1 MDNEQIVREY
11 ITNADAAFASRQFD
25 VALEWFEKALA
36 EAPDNIYALS
46 RAGAVCVPL
55 KKFNESQNFFTRA
68 MELDP
73 ENGDNYFNLA
83 NTFFFRG
90 DYTRAL
96 ELYAEAEIK
105 GCSEDVKPRLYY
117 QLAALCTIKKDAK
130 SALINYKKYEDCNKS
145 ESETNDSKVIL
156 QKIKLHM
163 MLNEFEKAENCAMQ
177 LKAISP
183 GDFKG
188 YALYFQILLM
198 YKKYDKAEEVLK
210 EALEYARL
218 SDDETVTIELDKV
231 IVLVSRAEVE
241 PENADSYYQKALA
254 LLKSLENKKNISK
267 SRLNEIKLSS
277 AEIYLK
283 TEKFDE
289 AIKCVNEILNLP
301 NESAA
306 APTADNASKDYD
318 MYEEDFDQMANEA
331 MEEME
336 ARIANGEISEDMGEY
351 EVEIGY
357 DEDGREV
364 REYPEGVFGETEEPK
379 ETEQSS
385 QVPDDDVQTE
395 DEEASPKSSEFYDK
409 LRFIL
414 LSCYISKE
422 DYKKALEY
430 TDALKHSENV
440 YYSYFGVY
448 TEAFAV
454 KKLSDAAKFDKAEA
468 ERKYAEAIAFFRT
481 KMFENPGDKFAV
493 VFRARLYAESEK
505 FAKAS
510 EMANL
515 LAAEEKKALLEYIAQ
530 CRKESQGI

>member
-11 ITNADAAFASRQFD
+11 ITNADAAFVSKQFD
-25 VALEWFEKALA
+25 VALDWFKKALA
-36 EAPDNIYALS
+36 ESPNDIYALS
-46 RAGAVCVPL
+46 RAGAACVPL
-55 KKFNESQNFFTRA
+55 KKFDESQNFFTRA

-83 NTFFFRG
+83 NSYFFHE

-105 GCSEDVKPRLYY
+105 GCSEDVKPKLYY

-130 SALINYKKYEDCNKS
+130 SALINYRKYEDYNKS
-145 ESETNDSKVIL
+145 GSEANDSKVIL

-183 GDFKG
+183 ADFKG

-198 YKKYDKAEEVLK
+198 HKKYDKAEEVLK
-210 EALEYARL
+210 EALEYAHI
-218 SDDETVTIELDKV
+218 SDDEALVIELDKV
-231 IVLVSRAEVE
+231 IIFVSKAELD
-241 PENADSYYQKALA
+241 PEKADFYYQQALN

-267 SRLNEIKLSS
+267 SRLDEIKLSS

-289 AIKCVNEILNLP
+289 AIKCVNEILNLQ
-301 NESAA
+301 NKSDT
-306 APTADNASKDYD
+306 APTTQSNSKDSAVYD
-318 MYEEDFDQMANEA
+318 EDFDQMANEA

-351 EVEIGY
+351 EVEVGY
-357 DEDGREV
+357 DEDGREI
-364 REYPEGVFGETEEPK
+364 REYPEGAFGDFEEEEK
-379 ETEQSS
+379 TEQSFQAS
-385 QVPDDDVQTE
+385 DSDVQTD
-395 DEEASPKSSEFYDK
+395 DEKTSSKPSGFYDK
-409 LRFIL
+409 LKFIL

-430 TDALKHSENV
+430 TDVLKHSENI

-454 KKLSDAAKFDKAEA
+454 KKLSDAAMSDKAEA

-481 KMFENPGDKFAV
+481 KMFKNPGDKFAV

-515 LAAEEKKALLEYIAQ
+515 LAAEDKKALLEYIDQ
-530 CRKESQGI
+530 CRKESSSV